1 MNWDAVGAVAEL
13 LGGLATV
20 ATLAYLA
27 VQIRQNTRSVQ
38 ASSAATYREGNA
50 AFATIIAQNEE
61 LAELY
66 YRGLS
71 DPDSLSE
78 VESHR
83 FLNLCAMVLTYL
95 HEAEE
100 LEASDVLSE
109 GLARTRD
116 AQLQFFAA
124 QPGFRKMYSEYR
136 HAQPPKF
143 ARRMDAAIESVG
155 VASPPAAQQADEPD
169 VE

>member
-1 MNWDAVGAVAEL
+1 MNWDAVGAIAEL
-13 LGGLATV
+13 LGGVATV

-27 VQIRQNTRSVQ
+27 VQIRQNTKSVR
-38 ASSAATYREGNA
+38 ASSAASYREGNA
-50 AFATIIAQNEE
+50 SFASIIAENEE

-71 DPDSLSE
+71 DPGSLSE
-78 VESHR
+78 VERNR
-83 FLNLCAMVLTYL
+83 FLNLAAMVLTYL

-100 LEASDVLSE
+100 LDASGSLSE
-109 GLARTRD
+109 SLARTRD

-124 QPGFRKMYSEYR
+124 QPGFRELYENYR
-136 HAQPPKF
+136 YAQPPDF
-143 ARRMDAAIESVG
+143 ARRMDAAIESVKLSG
-155 VASPPAAQQADEPD
+155 TPAAQQGVEPD